1 MTARK
6 SPPAI
11 FVCPGCGTYGTIEC
25 FASGEDASEVQK
37 MLARLPGD
45 VGPALLSYLRLFA
58 PRKQALTWARKRK
71 LLAELMPLIEAQQI
85 RRKGRDWPAP
95 HAAWISAIR
104 TMLDNR
110 SMELPLTTHGY
121 LLQVI
126 VGEADKAEGQ
136 RERETEAERKAAA
149 PRSYDDQAEAHRA
162 FQLNVRNAKAF
173 IVREQTLARTRFG
186 EEYPVERARE
196 FLEGRGYDGA
206 VIGHVL
212 IDVFGAAHASEA
224 RR

>member
-1 MTARK
+1 MTAPK

-58 PRKQALTWARKRK
+58 PRKQALTWARKRR

-104 TMLDNR
+104 TMLDSR

-136 RERETEAERKAAA
+136 RERAVEGERKAAA
-149 PRSYDDQAEAHRA
+149 PRSYDDQAEADRA
-162 FQLNVRNAKAF
+162 FKTNVRNATAF
-173 IVREQTLARTRFG
+173 VVNEKTIARKRFG
-186 EEYPVERARE
+186 EDYPADRARE
-196 FLEGRGYDGA
+196 LLQGRGYDTDVIQA
-206 VIGHVL
+206 VMTAMYG
-212 IDVFGAAHASEA
+212 DTA
-224 RR
+224 